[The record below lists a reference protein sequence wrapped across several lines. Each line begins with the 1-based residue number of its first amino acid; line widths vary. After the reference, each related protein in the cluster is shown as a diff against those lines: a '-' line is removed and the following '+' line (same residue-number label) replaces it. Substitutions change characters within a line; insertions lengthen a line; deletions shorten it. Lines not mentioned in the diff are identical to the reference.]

1 MRADALPRAVLEQ
14 LRELDCVLPGQTV
27 CCALSGGADSVCL
40 LRCLLELRQRLGIT
54 VTAVHVNHPPWRRER
69 PGCAVLPAALCG
81 AGRASDSA
89 GRECGGEGSG
99 GTML

>member
-14 LRELDCVLPGQTV
+14 LRELDCVLPGQIV

-54 VTAVHVNHPPWRRER
+54 VTAVHVNHHLRGAESDRDAQFCRRLAGHRE
-69 PGCAVLPAALCG
+69 ACG
-81 AGRASDSA
+81 RIL
-89 GRECGGEGSG
+89 
-99 GTML
+99 MHV

>member
-14 LRELDCVLPGQTV
+14 LRELDCVLPGQIV

-54 VTAVHVNHPPWRRER
+54 VTAVAQRATGMRSFAGGSVRRWA
-69 PGCAVLPAALCG
+69 CV
-81 AGRASDSA
+81 
-89 GRECGGEGSG
+89 
-99 GTML
+99 